1 MEKASNVETESVPDL
16 LALSESA
23 QTVGG
28 EINASGHRQELQ
40 RNFKLLA
47 LCGVA
52 ITTGNSWLALGGT
65 IVRLPSSMHAKFVSA
80 DEVQVVGLYNGGSP
94 GLIYE
99 LWVFGHGAKA
109 KRIAD
114 AGIASWYSSFTASLQ
129 LPLPS
134 WRLPYRRLAAVRPPP
149 APNCSVGV

>member
-23 QTVGG
+23 HTVGG

-65 IVRLPSSMHAKFVSA
+65 IVRLPSLMHANSYSLTRCRWLGYTMA
-80 DEVQVVGLYNGGSP
+80 D
-94 GLIYE
+94 
-99 LWVFGHGAKA
+99 
-109 KRIAD
+109 
-114 AGIASWYSSFTASLQ
+114 
-129 LPLPS
+129 
-134 WRLPYRRLAAVRPPP
+134 PPD
-149 APNCSVGV
+149 